1 MDKFM
6 AIFRFIAMAVGPI
19 IATLGVL
26 AIINVLSSPV
36 STFLIG
42 IYVFIFGVMIVL
54 GEMKSEKLL
63 KFMPQLLTRRYR
75 AIFIIFGMI
84 MFERD
89 IDYNIAGIPNN
100 IITISWL

>member
-1 MDKFM
+1 M

-42 IYVFIFGVMIVL
+42 IYVLCAV
-54 GEMKSEKLL
+54 
-63 KFMPQLLTRRYR
+63 Y
-75 AIFIIFGMI
+75 
-84 MFERD
+84 
-89 IDYNIAGIPNN
+89 
-100 IITISWL
+100 ITYVIK